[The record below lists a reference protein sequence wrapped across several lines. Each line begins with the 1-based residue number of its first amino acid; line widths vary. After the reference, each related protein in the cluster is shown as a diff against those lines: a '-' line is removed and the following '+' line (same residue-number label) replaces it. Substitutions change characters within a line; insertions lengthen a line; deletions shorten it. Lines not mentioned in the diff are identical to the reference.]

1 MTRITIYCRDNTY
14 VGFCME
20 GHSGYAEAGEDI
32 VCAGLSVLAINF
44 VNSIEQLTSDEYT
57 QFEHEDDGIIDFE
70 FSNNISKE
78 AELLIKSLVLG
89 LEQLEKEYKD
99 FITLDYKEL

>member
-1 MTRITIYCRDNTY
+1 MNI
-14 VGFCME
+14 
-20 GHSGYAEAGEDI
+20 
-32 VCAGLSVLAINF
+32 L
-44 VNSIEQLTSDEYT
+44 

-89 LEQLEKEYKD
+89 LEQLEKEYKRFYNISIIRRYSYD
-99 FITLDYKEL
+99 EDEPSVLRS

>member
-1 MTRITIYCRDNTY
+1 MTEITVFLKGGKPI
-14 VGFCME
+14 GFDAH
-20 GHSGYAEAGEDI
+20 GHTGYAECGEDI
-32 VCAGLSVLAINF
+32 VCAGLSVLAIYF

-99 FITLDYKEL
+99 FITLVYKEV